1 MNRYRSEG
9 GSPNVVFFS
18 CVRCG
23 GGSGAE
29 PASVRACVRPSV
41 RPSVR
46 PRPAADQFC
55 SGVTFS
61 KRFVGIMVPVQGFSS
76 AVDSCRCPLHIFS
89 MKNAG
94 WRARSCIR
102 PHVRALRPINFALVL
117 RFPRDLLESRFS
129 CKVFHANL
137 TQERSHCSGVTL
149 GR

>member
-1 MNRYRSEG
+1 MPRTAY
-9 GSPNVVFFS
+9 FFP
-18 CVRCG
+18 VRVG
-23 GGSGAE
+23 GGSGAGL
-29 PASVRACVRPSV
+29 VCVRPCV
-41 RPSVR
+41 RASAPSA
-46 PRPAADQFC
+46 PPADKFC

-61 KRFVGIMVPVQGFSS
+61 NRFVGIMFPVQGFSL

-94 WRARSCIR
+94 WRARSSIR
-102 PHVRALRPINFALVL
+102 PRVRALLPINFALVL